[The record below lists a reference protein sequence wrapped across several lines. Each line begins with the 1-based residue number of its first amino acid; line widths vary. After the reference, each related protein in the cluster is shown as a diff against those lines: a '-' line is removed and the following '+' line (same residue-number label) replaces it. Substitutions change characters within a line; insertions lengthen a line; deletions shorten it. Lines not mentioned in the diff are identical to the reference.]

1 MKLNVHL
8 RCNSNF
14 LKVFLSQWVSVNFL
28 RANRPD
34 FFYPAIFLPMK
45 VLLIYI
51 NAAMKATYT
60 KEKFTGSDEFLT
72 ASIAY
77 TLQA

>member
-28 RANRPD
+28 RSNIPD
-34 FFYPAIFLPMK
+34 FFLYCQFSAKEGTPDLHR
-45 VLLIYI
+45 YC
-51 NAAMKATYT
+51 NEGNT
-60 KEKFTGSDEFLT
+60 KETFTGSDEFLT
-72 ASIAY
+72 APIVY

>member
-1 MKLNVHL
+1 
-8 RCNSNF
+8 
-14 LKVFLSQWVSVNFL
+14 
-28 RANRPD
+28 
-34 FFYPAIFLPMK
+34 MK

-51 NAAMKATYT
+51 NAAMNAATYT

-72 ASIAY
+72 APIAY

>member
-14 LKVFLSQWVSVNFL
+14 LKVFLSQWVSVNLL

-34 FFYPAIFLPMK
+34 FFYPVSFLPMK

-51 NAAMKATYT
+51 NTAMKATYT
-60 KEKFTGSDEFLT
+60 KETFRGSDEFLT
-72 ASIAY
+72 APIVY